1 MSIGRVLGGSS
12 SSSYLLYSVGNHYD
26 YDNWAEIVNDST
38 WNWENVLPYIK
49 KSQRLEESSI
59 INSSQGQYFGTEGNI
74 GLSLSLTNKRDKYFK
89 VFEETGS
96 QIQVAFSGNNS
107 LGYSDALFT
116 IPWNPHKYPASV
128 LMGYV
133 SLNESSNY
141 PDYQTINFVSLPTY
155 LMSYCT
161 FTYSQTD
168 EICNNMIGTD
178 VNSEMMFSIVNK
190 QLYKSRGEILLKSRD
205 FMEAPYIYTNY
216 YTEEEDLDDHARI
229 VEDFMKVLDTDAFQE
244 IGGTFKDPK
253 LPDCTNYTVGT
264 RDYWKCYIR
273 CMTTSEHHY
282 SSTCAMG
289 SVVDSRL
296 RVYGVRRLR
305 VADASVMPYPT
316 AGVSLRKAF
325 AKQFSI
331 KFLANVYTS
340 FIHGLGPT
348 SVIRMEYITNA
359 ASSDAYTSSV
369 QHALSVLT
377 TLHITSY
384 MWMPETDV
392 KDVVLDSADAE
403 YEYIV
408 VGAGTAGA
416 IVAGRLAQSQARVL
430 LIEAGGDPPIET
442 IYAGL
447 ALYTRWSEIDYN
459 FTVHSQP
466 YNQQC
471 REEPYFTLHAGFFI
485 YGDDAAKLPL
495 QENAFIDRYCS
506 CIRNTLY
513 KESKGYNVLYSFIDN
528 PMPKSRGTVTLR
540 SSHYKDQ
547 PIIDGEFCTVE
558 DDLENHIDYLQ
569 QYIKVQD
576 TDAFQSIGARFL
588 NPIEKKCVGTCAM
601 GSVVDSK
608 LKVLGVQG
616 LRVADASIIP
626 VIPSV
631 GTYAPTMMI
640 GEKAAS
646 MIIEDNM

>member
-1 MSIGRVLGGSS
+1 
-12 SSSYLLYSVGNHYD
+12 
-26 YDNWAEIVNDST
+26 
-38 WNWENVLPYIK
+38 
-49 KSQRLEESSI
+49 
-59 INSSQGQYFGTEGNI
+59 
-74 GLSLSLTNKRDKYFK
+74 
-89 VFEETGS
+89 
-96 QIQVAFSGNNS
+96 
-107 LGYSDALFT
+107 
-116 IPWNPHKYPASV
+116 
-128 LMGYV
+128 
-133 SLNESSNY
+133 
-141 PDYQTINFVSLPTY
+141 
-155 LMSYCT
+155 
-161 FTYSQTD
+161 
-168 EICNNMIGTD
+168 
-178 VNSEMMFSIVNK
+178 
-190 QLYKSRGEILLKSRD
+190 
-205 FMEAPYIYTNY
+205 ME
-216 YTEEEDLDDHARI
+216 H
-229 VEDFMKVLDTDAFQE
+229 
-244 IGGTFKDPK
+244 
-253 LPDCTNYTVGT
+253 
-264 RDYWKCYIR
+264 
-273 CMTTSEHHY
+273 
-282 SSTCAMG
+282 
-289 SVVDSRL
+289 
-296 RVYGVRRLR
+296 
-305 VADASVMPYPT
+305 
-316 AGVSLRKAF
+316 
-325 AKQFSI
+325 
-331 KFLANVYTS
+331 
-340 FIHGLGPT
+340 
-348 SVIRMEYITNA
+348 ITNA

-369 QHALSVLT
+369 QNALSVLT

-392 KDVVLDSADAE
+392 KDSADAE

-447 ALYTRWSEIDYN
+447 ALYARWSEIDYN
-459 FTVHSQP
+459 FTVHTQP

-471 REEPYFTLHAGFFI
+471 REEPYFTLHAGKVLGGTSSTNTMLYARGNKQDFQRWVTASNDDSWSWENVLKYFKRTEKMEDPAILNSPYRQYHGLDGPLIVTRENRSRVVAYPNLVQQLGGKVILDLNSNETLGYSRAQYTLKDYRQSTATAFLKASDTSPYLHLLKNTEVTKIIFDDNNRAVGVKAKRNNKMYNFNASKEVILSAGVINSPKLLMLSGIGPKEHLECKGIEVKVNLPVGKNYHDHVGVMIAHRLRKSNESAMDVDVRVYPTIPIIAYVAINESNKYPDYVLTGFFI

-513 KESKGYNVLYSFIDN
+513 RESKGYNVLYSFIDN

-547 PIIDGEFCTVE
+547 PIIDGEFFTVE

-569 QYIKVQD
+569 RYIKVQD
-576 TDAFQSIGARFL
+576 TEAFQSIGAKFL
-588 NPIEKKCVGTCAM
+588 NPVEKKCGRYEMGSRKFWRCYIMCMMSPRNHAVGTCAM

-608 LKVLGVQG
+608 LRVLGVQG